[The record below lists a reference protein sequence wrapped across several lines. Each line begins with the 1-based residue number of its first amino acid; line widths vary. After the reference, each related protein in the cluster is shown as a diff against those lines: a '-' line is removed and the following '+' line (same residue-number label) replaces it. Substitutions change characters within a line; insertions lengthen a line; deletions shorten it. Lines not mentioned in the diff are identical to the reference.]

1 MPIDMA
7 VDYLEKLQRV
17 QNAFNQTFYVELWM
31 AALTGLAEACGSREN
46 AASHILL
53 WKSFVLV
60 KLPTLIAKLEALKQE
75 RMQDITYDDEA
86 KYRCHESVINQL
98 FGFRGLINACNQL
111 PKSID
116 GEKAVDVST
125 DILKVCEKK
134 NLIRMEFIARL
145 LGDRASGMTWE
156 KSDSMD
162 VESLVSSILSDPSL
176 LDPLVFTPISTFSDQ
191 ETRVEIVVKLATRW
205 SSEKQ
210 IRLLGTLCKI
220 LNDNFELLNA
230 IFLYSHP
237 SQLLAPLDELCS
249 IWTNPESDEIDDYVQ
264 DYENF
269 GHIFFLICSIVNRYE
284 LHKNLEDVFQG
295 TSGFMYKYF
304 LLTPGTITP
313 EGQQDLLVKQ
323 WVDTLLKEATVPDG
337 IIRSTHP
344 RKMIDLAPVIID
356 RLCDNCEKKV
366 ISQEVLLSRL
376 EIFLQ
381 PRWSYALITICQ
393 WLCEESLTLGRSPR
407 ELSISQSSPLLL
419 NVLKH
424 LVLRE
429 EFPSI
434 VSRSVGHLIQTTL
447 IGAKLPASDVEDM
460 RTKIESSLDSVWRTK
475 KYSIETLTRRFRK
488 MFHVVVMSGRSSFV
502 QDRVLSI
509 SCPHHFDVELI
520 RDVLEVGGARLFVE
534 LIGEVISA
542 TSKIG
547 GGKRAAELG
556 ASILITPLS
565 YTSNSRLHPPHLAH
579 ILFSDILIDLID
591 RKITSYAQGYSLG
604 LLTAHVL
611 LRIDPSARVE
621 EKTLHEH
628 FTECILS
635 KFKSEDDDEYAG
647 SEDSMD
653 IDWRSGKVYDWVPS
667 NGPARGF
674 ADGLVANAEMV
685 ERIAGS
691 SVFERD

>member
-1 MPIDMA
+1 
-7 VDYLEKLQRV
+7 
-17 QNAFNQTFYVELWM
+17 NAFNQTFYVELWI

-60 KLPTLIAKLEALKQE
+60 KLPTLIAKLEVRKQE

-116 GEKAVDVST
+116 GEKYSLSVLPFVWLFLSMYFVLFFGRSYFPLNVLFRVVDVST
-125 DILKVCEKK
+125 DILRVCEKK
-134 NLIRMEFIARL
+134 NLIRMEFIAGL
-145 LGDRASGMTWE
+145 LGDRTSRITWE

-191 ETRVEIVVKLATRW
+191 ETRVEIVIKLATRW

-220 LNDNFELLNA
+220 LNENFELLNA

-269 GHIFFLICSIVNRYE
+269 GHIFFLICSAVNRYE
-284 LHKNLEDVFQG
+284 LHRNLEDVFKG

-304 LLTPGTITP
+304 LLTPGAITS

-323 WVDTLLKEATVPDG
+323 WVDALLKEATIPDEVREAFFTQCDYPSF
-337 IIRSTHP
+337 RSTHP
-344 RKMIDLAPVIID
+344 RKMIDFAPVIID
-356 RLCDNCEKKV
+356 RLCDNCEKEA

-393 WLCEESLTLGRSPR
+393 WLCEESLTLN
-407 ELSISQSSPLLL
+407 QSSLLL
-419 NVLKH
+419 NILKH

-447 IGAKLPASDVEDM
+447 IGTKLPAPDIENV
-460 RTKIESSLDSVWRTK
+460 RVKIESSLDSVWRTK
-475 KYSIETLTRRFRK
+475 KYSIDTLTRRFRK
-488 MFHVVVMSGRSSFV
+488 MFHVVVTNGRSSFV

-534 LIGEVISA
+534 LVGEVISA
-542 TSKIG
+542 TSKVG
-547 GGKRAAELG
+547 GGKRAG
-556 ASILITPLS
+556 MI
-565 YTSNSRLHPPHLAH
+565 
-579 ILFSDILIDLID
+579 
-591 RKITSYAQGYSLG
+591 
-604 LLTAHVL
+604 
-611 LRIDPSARVE
+611 
-621 EKTLHEH
+621 
-628 FTECILS
+628 
-635 KFKSEDDDEYAG
+635 
-647 SEDSMD
+647 
-653 IDWRSGKVYDWVPS
+653 
-667 NGPARGF
+667 
-674 ADGLVANAEMV
+674 
-685 ERIAGS
+685 
-691 SVFERD
+691 